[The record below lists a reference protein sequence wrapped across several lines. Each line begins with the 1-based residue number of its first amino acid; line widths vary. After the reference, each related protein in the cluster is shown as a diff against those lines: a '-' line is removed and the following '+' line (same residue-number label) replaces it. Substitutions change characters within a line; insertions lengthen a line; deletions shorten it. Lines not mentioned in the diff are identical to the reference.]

1 MRKYFLF
8 INKLNS
14 QKTISRIKDKKT
26 TSRREGRG
34 SSQGSSRKFEEGLP
48 ISNKKQI
55 LGFFLI
61 IFSVLIVLSIV
72 SYSAAD
78 ETRLESLSIT
88 ELFKKENQSS
98 NFTTSNWLGII
109 GVVISGVFV
118 RGAFGYFSL
127 IIPLLFIFYGVQMMR
142 KRSLLNM
149 MQLSVYM
156 LFLMIFSS
164 ALFGMF
170 RTTLGV
176 DKIPYTLVGTSGE
189 YFSSIFYLML
199 GSLGSYILLFG
210 LVAVFGF
217 LLVDRD
223 IAKSIARL
231 KMLIES
237 FREKFRTSME
247 EMKEKREE
255 EKIRREE
262 ELGRESKRELI
273 RGEREKIV
281 KSKKFIKDDEITD
294 DEPVIKDTKIN
305 RPVDNEMIV
314 DEKPKVKPPS
324 KEAEVLPADDLPL
337 EVEKILPET
346 DLGEVIPPV
355 KVSNKRP
362 QIGDVIPDE
371 PAEETVF
378 PVELLE
384 DYKMPPL
391 DLLDEPLKE
400 ELDVISDDELKEN
413 GRLLQAK
420 LLNFGVKIEKVIAT
434 PGPVVTLYELVPA
447 EDVKLSRIESL
458 EDDIALAMKAKG
470 IRMIIPIPGKGTVGV
485 EIPNHNPVTVKI
497 RSVVGSKKFAESTH
511 ALPIALG
518 KTISGDVFVDDL
530 AKMPHLLV
538 AGSTGSGKSVGINVI
553 VTSLLYKLHPT
564 DLKFIL
570 IDPKKIELNLYDQLK
585 NHYLAISKDYAE
597 KIITIPQNAVMA
609 LKGLEIEME
618 KRYER
623 LANATVR
630 NIADYNKKFKEGRT
644 KDDENIKHGK
654 MPYIIVI
661 IDELA
666 DLMITA
672 SKEVEEPIARL
683 AQLARAVGIH
693 LILATQRP
701 SVDVI
706 TGVIKANF
714 PARIAYLVNSKVDSR
729 TILDMNGAETLLGK
743 GDMLYTPP
751 GVGKPIRIQ
760 SPYISGEEV
769 ERVAEY
775 IGKQKGFTRNYEL
788 PSVNQK
794 KKKAYDESYDRDDL
808 FEEAA
813 RIIVRYQQGSVSLLQ
828 RKLKIG
834 YARAAR
840 IVDEL
845 ENANVVGPFDGS
857 KAREVLVE
865 TEAQLDQLI

>member
-1 MRKYFLF
+1 M
-8 INKLNS
+8 
-14 QKTISRIKDKKT
+14 
-26 TSRREGRG
+26 
-34 SSQGSSRKFEEGLP
+34 
-48 ISNKKQI
+48 
-55 LGFFLI
+55 
-61 IFSVLIVLSIV
+61 FSLLIVLSIV

-78 ETRLESLSIT
+78 ETRLDSLNISEI
-88 ELFKKENQSS
+88 FKKENQSA
-98 NFTTSNWLGII
+98 NYTTSNWLGII
-109 GVVISGVFV
+109 GVIISGIFV

-127 IIPLLFIFYGVQMMR
+127 VIPALLIIYGVWMMR
-142 KRSLLNM
+142 KRSLFTL

-164 ALFGMF
+164 ALFGSF

-176 DKIPYTLVGTSGE
+176 DKIPYTLVGSSGE
-189 YFSSIFYLML
+189 YFSSVFNLLL
-199 GSLGSYILLFG
+199 GSLGSYILLFA
-210 LVAVFGF
+210 LVAVFAF
-217 LLVDRD
+217 LLIDRD
-223 IAKSIARL
+223 IARSFARL
-231 KMLIES
+231 KMIFES
-237 FREKFRTSME
+237 FRDKFRSSME
-247 EMKEKREE
+247 EMKERKEQELAQKEE
-255 EKIRREE
+255 EA
-262 ELGRESKRELI
+262 ELRSKRDML
-273 RGEREKIV
+273 RSEREKISR
-281 KSKKFIKDDEITD
+281 SKKMITD
-294 DEPVIKDTKIN
+294 GPVDEEHVIKDTKIN
-305 RPVDNEMIV
+305 RPVENELV
-314 DEKPKVKPPS
+314 EEKPKDKPVKVKDEAVKDIPV
-324 KEAEVLPADDLPL
+324 KELPL
-337 EVEKILPET
+337 EVEKNIADNNDIE
-346 DLGEVIPPV
+346 EAVIPPV
-355 KVSNKRP
+355 KVSGKP
-362 QIGDVIPDE
+362 PKIGDVVPDDK
-371 PAEETVF
+371 PDDFTY
-378 PVELLE
+378 PVETLE
-384 DYKMPPL
+384 DYRLPTL

-400 ELDVISDDELKEN
+400 ELDVISDEELKEN

-458 EDDIALAMKAKG
+458 QDDIALAMKAKG

-497 RSVVGSKKFAESTH
+497 RSVVGSKKFAESNM

-530 AKMPHLLV
+530 SKMPHLLV

-570 IDPKKIELNLYDQLK
+570 IDPKKIELNLYDKLK
-585 NHYLAISKDYAE
+585 NHYLINSKDYTE
-597 KIITIPQNAVMA
+597 KIITVPQNAVLA

-630 NIADYNKKFKEGRT
+630 NIADYNKKFKEGRL
-644 KDDENIKHGK
+644 KDDENVKHGK
-654 MPYIIVI
+654 MPYVIVI

-672 SKEVEEPIARL
+672 AREVEEPIARL

-729 TILDMNGAETLLGK
+729 TILDMNGAEQLLGR

-751 GVGKPIRIQ
+751 GVGKPIRVQ
-760 SPYISGEEV
+760 SPFITSDEV
-769 ERVAEY
+769 ERVAEFV
-775 IGKQKGFTRNYEL
+775 GAQKGFARNYEL

-794 KKKAYDESYDRDDL
+794 KKKGAFDDSDERDEL

-845 ENANVVGPFDGS
+845 EAANVVGPFDGS

>member
-1 MRKYFLF
+1 M
-8 INKLNS
+8 
-14 QKTISRIKDKKT
+14 
-26 TSRREGRG
+26 
-34 SSQGSSRKFEEGLP
+34 P

-127 IIPLLFIFYGVQMMR
+127 IIPVLFIIFGIQMMR
-142 KRSLLNM
+142 KRSLLSL

-210 LVAVFGF
+210 LVAIFGF

-223 IAKSIARL
+223 IAKSFARL
-231 KMLIES
+231 KLLIES

-247 EMKEKREE
+247 EMKE
-255 EKIRREE
+255 RREVE
-262 ELGRESKRELI
+262 KERESKRELI

-281 KSKKFIKDDEITD
+281 KSKKFIKQTDGDLAD
-294 DEPVIKDTKIN
+294 DEPAIKDTKIN

-314 DEKPKVKPPS
+314 EPKPKVKPPV
-324 KEAEVLPADDLPL
+324 KEVLAAGELPL
-337 EVEKILPET
+337 EVEKVIP
-346 DLGEVIPPV
+346 DAPADEVMPPV

-371 PAEETVF
+371 PAEEAVF

-384 DYKMPPL
+384 DYKLPTL

-400 ELDVISDDELKEN
+400 ELDVISDEELKEN

-458 EDDIALAMKAKG
+458 QDDIALAMKAKG

-511 ALPIALG
+511 ALP
-518 KTISGDVFVDDL
+518 
-530 AKMPHLLV
+530 
-538 AGSTGSGKSVGINVI
+538 
-553 VTSLLYKLHPT
+553 
-564 DLKFIL
+564 
-570 IDPKKIELNLYDQLK
+570 
-585 NHYLAISKDYAE
+585 
-597 KIITIPQNAVMA
+597 
-609 LKGLEIEME
+609 
-618 KRYER
+618 
-623 LANATVR
+623 
-630 NIADYNKKFKEGRT
+630 
-644 KDDENIKHGK
+644 
-654 MPYIIVI
+654 
-661 IDELA
+661 
-666 DLMITA
+666 
-672 SKEVEEPIARL
+672 
-683 AQLARAVGIH
+683 
-693 LILATQRP
+693 
-701 SVDVI
+701 
-706 TGVIKANF
+706 
-714 PARIAYLVNSKVDSR
+714 
-729 TILDMNGAETLLGK
+729 
-743 GDMLYTPP
+743 
-751 GVGKPIRIQ
+751 
-760 SPYISGEEV
+760 
-769 ERVAEY
+769 
-775 IGKQKGFTRNYEL
+775 
-788 PSVNQK
+788 
-794 KKKAYDESYDRDDL
+794 
-808 FEEAA
+808 
-813 RIIVRYQQGSVSLLQ
+813 
-828 RKLKIG
+828 
-834 YARAAR
+834 
-840 IVDEL
+840 
-845 ENANVVGPFDGS
+845 
-857 KAREVLVE
+857 
-865 TEAQLDQLI
+865 

>member
-1 MRKYFLF
+1 M
-8 INKLNS
+8 
-14 QKTISRIKDKKT
+14 KDKKSP
-26 TSRREGRG
+26 SRREPRG
-34 SSQGSSRKFEEGLP
+34 NSKSSGRKFEEGLP

-61 IFSVLIVLSIV
+61 LFSVLIILSIV
-72 SYSAAD
+72 SFSAAD
-78 ETRLESLSIT
+78 ESRLESISIS
-88 ELFKKENQSS
+88 ELFKKENQTS

-109 GVVISGVFV
+109 GVVISGFFV
-118 RGAFGYFSL
+118 RGGFGYFSL
-127 IIPLLFIFYGVQMMR
+127 IIPALLIVFGVQMMR
-142 KRSLLNM
+142 KKSLFGML
-149 MQLSVYM
+149 QLSVYL
-156 LFLMIFSS
+156 LFLMIFTS

-176 DKIPYTLVGTSGE
+176 DKIPYSFVGTSGE

-210 LVAVFGF
+210 LVAAFLF

-223 IAKSIARL
+223 IAKSFARL

-237 FREKFRTSME
+237 FREKFRSSME

-255 EKIRREE
+255 EKN
-262 ELGRESKRELI
+262 RESKREVI
-273 RGEREKIV
+273 RTEREKIAR
-281 KSKKFIKDDEITD
+281 KKTTGKPQEDDLE
-294 DEPVIKDTKIN
+294 EEHVIKDTKIN
-305 RPVDNEMIV
+305 RPVDNEMIIE
-314 DEKPKVKPPS
+314 EKPKVKTEKIKEIPL
-324 KEAEVLPADDLPL
+324 EAE
-337 EVEKILPET
+337 EKIIENPL
-346 DLGEVIPPV
+346 DAVIPPPV

-362 QIGDVIPDE
+362 EIGDIVPDDIKE
-371 PAEETVF
+371 EETIF
-378 PVELLE
+378 PVETLD
-384 DYKMPPL
+384 DYKLPSL
-391 DLLDEPLKE
+391 DLLEEPLKE

-413 GRLLQAK
+413 GKLLQAK
-420 LLNFGVKIEKVIAT
+420 LLNFGVRIEKVIAT

-458 EDDIALAMKAKG
+458 QDDIALAMKAKG

-485 EIPNHNPVTVKI
+485 EIPNHKAETVKI
-497 RSVVGSKKFAESTH
+497 RSIVGSKKFAESNMV
-511 ALPIALG
+511 LPIALG
-518 KTISGDVFVDDL
+518 KTISGDVYIDDL
-530 AKMPHLLV
+530 TKMPHLLV
-538 AGSTGSGKSVGINVI
+538 AGSTGSGKSVGINTI
-553 VTSLLYKLHPT
+553 ITSLLYKMHPT

-570 IDPKKIELNLYDQLK
+570 IDPKKIELNLYEKLK
-585 NHYLAISKDYAE
+585 NHYLAFSKDYSE
-597 KIITIPQNAVMA
+597 KIITIPQNAVLA

-630 NIADYNKKFKEGRT
+630 NVADYNKKFKEGRL

-714 PARIAYLVNSKVDSR
+714 PARIAFLVNSKVDSR
-729 TILDMNGAETLLGK
+729 TILDMNGAEQLLGK

-760 SPYISGEEV
+760 SPFISGEEV
-769 ERVAEY
+769 EKVAEFV
-775 IGKQKGFTRNYEL
+775 GSQKGFSRNYEI
-788 PSVNQK
+788 PSINQK
-794 KKKAYDESYDRDDL
+794 KKKAYEESYDRDDL

-865 TEAQLDQLI
+865 TEAQLEQLI